1 MNIKNYLQKYLK
13 HGYCIVQG
21 GYVAI
26 NDCAIYDVW
35 SAEIEPD
42 ASEHT
47 KLCLYDANNMLM
59 ASIDI
64 DLIKDIE
71 IIKMNEENEIIN
83 D

>member
-1 MNIKNYLQKYLK
+1 MNVKNYLQKHLK
-13 HGYCIVQG
+13 YGYCIVQG

-47 KLCLYDANNMLM
+47 KLCLYDANNMLI

-64 DLIKDIE
+64 SLIKDIE
-71 IIKMNEENEIIN
+71 IIKMNKENEIIN